1 MRKIRCSIFNRII
14 IVSIAATLLV
24 TGCGI
29 KPSGPPL
36 GSFADKSI
44 RIGLI
49 TDQDGTGGSYYSKVW
64 EGLQKAEQEYG
75 VGIAYLKAKDQKEYT
90 ARLKEF
96 KSQEAGL
103 ILTFGNTSVPA
114 VIEAAKANS
123 KIKYVIL
130 DASTEE
136 SIPDNVLVISYKAE
150 EAAFLAGNIAGL
162 MTKSYVVGFITGR
175 NDESSERYHFGFK
188 AGLRTANPDCE
199 FMKGIA
205 ATYTDR
211 DRVQKMAE
219 SMLESKAD
227 VIFHIAGIAGNGMF
241 KAVEK
246 ADKYAMGSIVDQHS
260 LAPENIISSVVI
272 KNDIV
277 VYNLVEQFQ
286 DESLSFGKMVK
297 YGLAENAVG
306 LSESTAEMIPE
317 AIYNSTL
324 NYKEKISSGKIVIPD
339 NENNYLKFVS
349 N

>member
-1 MRKIRCSIFNRII
+1 MWKIRWSNLKII
-14 IVSIAATLLV
+14 IVSMVTVLLL
-24 TGCGI
+24 TGCGTEL
-29 KPSGPPL
+29 PGTPL

-44 RIGLI
+44 RVGLI
-49 TDQDGTGGSYYSKVW
+49 TNQDGTGSSYYSQVW
-64 EGLQKAEQEYG
+64 EGLQKAEQELG
-75 VGIAYLKAKDQKEYT
+75 VGIAYLKAKDDKEYT
-90 ARLKEF
+90 SNLKQF

-103 ILTFGNTSVPA
+103 ILTFGNASVPT
-114 VIEAAKANS
+114 VIEAAKANP

-130 DASTEE
+130 DARTEE
-136 SIPDNVLVISYKAE
+136 AIPDNVLVISYKEE
-150 EAAFLAGNIAGL
+150 EAAFLAGNIAGQ

-188 AGLRTANPDCE
+188 AGLRSANPDCE

-219 SMLESKAD
+219 SMLESRAD

-241 KAVEK
+241 KAVEN
-246 ADKYAMGSIVDQHS
+246 ADKYAIGSIIDQHS
-260 LAPENIISSVVI
+260 LAPGNIISSVVI
-272 KNDIV
+272 NNDIV
-277 VYNLVEQFQ
+277 VYDLVEQFQ
-286 DESLSFGKMVK
+286 EENLSFGKNVK

-306 LSESTAEMIPE
+306 LSKSTAEMISE

-324 NYKEKISSGKIVIPD
+324 NYKEQISSGKIVIPD
-339 NENNYLKFVS
+339 NENDYHKFVT